1 MAHNISIPFLA
12 FRIHF
17 QTGEKII
24 IPFGDK
30 NVVRLGQPFEII
42 SGKYAEIV
50 QSKLLNKGKLQ
61 QLMREFNTL
70 DFESGKLKVSFIKS
84 KDEFTYPEFE
94 LEFDYFYSNSSIGK
108 RGIIPTLGVEAFAEP
123 AEDIE
128 NQLIEAIRIEFA
140 RKKRLIALQE
150 VVAAI
155 WFDRVTLLKETLDL
169 KVLSPAE
176 VEEISVAGNDQM
188 LPKAAQLLDIQQPT
202 LYGLENELEQVTKA
216 LRNRF
221 NRSILLVGPSGV
233 GKTTLVWELARHQK
247 KQRLKGQIWETT
259 ASTLIKELTGDTGAW
274 EQNMGLFCKELAGSD
289 NILFVRNLMELFEV
303 GQYSGNNVSLADYL
317 RNPISRGEVVLLSEC
332 TEEELARIE
341 IKSSNFLSFFQII
354 RIQEPRK
361 ELETIILQ
369 KVKDLA
375 TDRKITIS
383 EDAIQEVIRLHRRFV
398 PYAGMP
404 GRPIRFLESMLLNKR
419 PLSNAQITRSEV
431 VAHFC
436 EETGMPIFMVDPAVP
451 MNMRQVKGDFHANV
465 FGQDKAVDSVVN
477 ILTSVKTALA
487 RTGKPI
493 ASFLFIGPTGVGK
506 TELAKVLA
514 QFMFGN
520 RQRMTRF
527 DMSEFSD
534 PYTVMRL
541 IGTDYFSDGLLTS
554 AVRREPFC
562 VLLFDEIEKANA
574 TFYDLLLQILSEGRL
589 TDNQGKVVNFCST
602 IIIMTSNIGAESL
615 QNSKIGWSNTIQKGE
630 AAHHF
635 LNAVQKHFRP
645 ELFNR
650 MDEVIPFEPLDPL
663 TIRFVVEREIQLFRQ
678 REGIRYRRMDLNIEA
693 SVLDFI
699 GEKGYHP
706 RYGARYLQRVL
717 RERLILPLSKTL
729 NHYDPDDHLLINLT
743 ISDNDVKFEVQDDPL
758 GLELLIEELEK
769 MSQANHASSLRRQI
783 NRLQDGHLYARL
795 LSELDHLE
803 FEKKQKKFWK
813 NTLKVSQYT
822 DFLQIKSKVEELSS
836 EMETLETTFSMS
848 SLGMQSYEP
857 QLIEKV
863 DTWEKSLFDTKLQ
876 LYSGLHPQH
885 SICFVGIYGTA
896 LREVVQFYQEIFQQK
911 HYMVTAQTIWFRESY
926 YNKTITNYEN
936 GEENAENQEKRA
948 EYIKLD
954 CNLDESWY
962 AGAEQSGDKLHGIEF
977 TIFGPAAYLY
987 LKAEAGAQRWKL
999 SNDFDHTYILLVE
1012 NEVFATPNN
1021 IHRKDFYNGQ
1031 PVRRLYEP
1039 PQLRDNNYKINRE
1052 ISKLGLAATIADFL
1066 EIHFRVQLD
1075 EAIF

>member
-1 MAHNISIPFLA
+1 MAHKISIPFLA

-24 IPFGDK
+24 IPFADK
-30 NVVRLGQPFEII
+30 NALRLGQPFEII

-50 QSKLLNKGKLQ
+50 QTKLLNKGKLR
-61 QLMREFNTL
+61 QLMHEFNAAE
-70 DFESGKLKVSFIKS
+70 FEPGKLKVSFSKS
-84 KDEFTYPEFE
+84 KDEFTFPEFE
-94 LEFDYFYSNSSIGK
+94 LEFDYFYSESPNGK
-108 RGIIPTLGVEAFAEP
+108 RGIVPALGVEAFAELE
-123 AEDIE
+123 EDIE
-128 NQLIEAIRIEFA
+128 NQLVEAVRIEFA

-155 WFDRVTLLKETLDL
+155 WFDQVSLLKENLEL

-176 VEEISVAGNDQM
+176 IEELSISGGEQM
-188 LPKAAQLLDIQQPT
+188 LPKAAQLLDIQTPV
-202 LYGLENELEQVTKA
+202 LYGLENELDQVIKA

-233 GKTTLVWELARHQK
+233 GKTTLVWELARRQK
-247 KQRLKGQIWETT
+247 KHRLKGQIWETT
-259 ASTLIKELTGDTGAW
+259 ASNLIKELTGDTGAW

-341 IKSSNFLSFFQII
+341 IKSSNFLSFFQIV
-354 RIQEPRK
+354 RIQEPRN
-361 ELETIILQ
+361 ELETIILK

-375 TDRKITIS
+375 ADRKITIR

-404 GRPIRFLESMLLNKR
+404 GRPIRFLESMLLNKQQ
-419 PLSNAQITRSEV
+419 LSDAQITRSEV
-431 VAHFC
+431 ISHFC

-451 MNMRQVKGDFHANV
+451 MNVRQVKGDFHSQV
-465 FGQDKAVDSVVN
+465 FGQDKAVESVVN

-514 QFMFGN
+514 QFMFGS
-520 RQRMTRF
+520 RQRMVRF

-534 PYTVMRL
+534 SYNVMRL

-562 VLLFDEIEKANA
+562 VLLFDEIEKANS

-615 QNSKIGWSNTIQKGE
+615 QNSRIGWSNAPQKDDVSN
-630 AAHHF
+630 HF

-650 MDEVIPFEPLDPL
+650 IDEVIPFEPLDPL
-663 TIRFVVEREIQLFRQ
+663 TIRFVVEREVQLLRQ
-678 REGIRYRRMDLNIEA
+678 REGIRYRRMDLNIEPT
-693 SVLDFI
+693 VLDFI

-717 RERLILPLSKTL
+717 RERFILPLSKTL
-729 NHYDPDDHLLINLT
+729 NSYDPDDHLLVN
-743 ISDNDVKFEVQDDPL
+743 ISIRQDDLVFEVQDDPL

-769 MSQANHASSLRRQI
+769 MSQANHASTLRRQI
-783 NRLQDGHLYARL
+783 NRLQDAHLYARL
-795 LSELDHLE
+795 LSELDQLE
-803 FEKKQKKFWK
+803 FEKKHKKFWE
-813 NTLKVSQYT
+813 NTLKVTQYT
-822 DFLQIKSKVEELSS
+822 DFLQIKTKVEALSG
-836 EMETLETTFSMS
+836 EMENLETIFSMS
-848 SLGMQSYEP
+848 SLGMEAYAPQSVEK
-857 QLIEKV
+857 IE
-863 DTWEKSLFDTKLQ
+863 TWEKELLDVKLQ
-876 LYSGLHPQH
+876 LYSALYPQH
-885 SICFVGIYGTA
+885 NICFLGIYGTA
-896 LREVVQFYQEIFQQK
+896 LREIVAFYQAIMEQK
-911 HYMVTAQTIWFRESY
+911 KYMITAQTVWFRENHLSESVVV
-926 YNKTITNYEN
+926 KPTEDSPEIV
-936 GEENAENQEKRA
+936 EKGS
-948 EYIKLD
+948 EYVKVD
-954 CNLDESWY
+954 CNLDEPWY
-962 AGAEQSGDKLHGIEF
+962 THAMETGDRLYGIEF
-977 TIFGPAAYLY
+977 TVFGPAAYLF
-987 LKAEAGAQRWKL
+987 LNAEAGAQRWKL
-999 SNDFDHTYILLVE
+999 APDFDHTYIIVVE

-1039 PQLRDNNYKINRE
+1039 PQLRDNPYKINRE
-1052 ISKLGLAATIADFL
+1052 ISKLGLAATITDFL
-1066 EIHFRVQLD
+1066 AIHFRMQLD